1 MENKTVFI
9 AKAMVKPEQEDAF
22 NQWYDEDHMPN
33 VTK

>member
-1 MENKTVFI
+1 MENKAVFI
-9 AKAMVKPEQEDAF
+9 VKAMVKPEQEDAF